1 VTAFGSNAGFLALG
15 PSASTSRVQRRDQW
29 LGCREVALE
38 DYKRKR
44 DFQRTAEPTGKPLP
58 KKVKGASRFVIQ
70 KHAARRLHYD
80 FRLEMEGVLKSWALP
95 KGLPW
100 KRGEKHLAVEV
111 EDHPIEYEDFEGVIP
126 EGQYG
131 GGTVMVWDRGTY
143 YVFGEQPL
151 KSLREGKLHLVLDG
165 KKAKGEWTL
174 VRIRGRDGEKNQWLI
189 LKTGDDAKPIS
200 QRLDDQ
206 SVKTGRTMKQIAD
219 QRDAEWE
226 SGREADQSPRS
237 QFKARI
243 RDAIKKKK
251 KHDVIENAHSPGV
264 ALAKAGR
271 LPAEKRGKRGGR
283 PTITALPS
291 LPSAKPRFIEPM
303 KAKLVEA
310 SPPTGDWMFELK
322 FDGIRL
328 IAIKNRERVSL
339 LSRNRNEQSR
349 RFPEI
354 VEAMKNLPIHECV
367 VDGEVVALD
376 KEGRSSFQLLQA
388 LEMEGR
394 KSPVYFYAFDLL
406 HLDGKSLLNLPL
418 EARKSVLEKLCGD
431 AEDPIRYSGPVGSDA
446 KRLLDE
452 VKRRGLE
459 GVIGKLRNSVYEPGR
474 RSGAWIKLKCVT
486 EQEFV
491 MGGYTPP
498 QGARKHFGAIL
509 VGYYENKKL
518 IFAGKVGT
526 GFDAKMLSML
536 HKKLKDEERDDCPFV
551 DLPSKQNGQWV
562 QGITPSM
569 MKRMHW
575 VNPKFVAE
583 VKFAE
588 WTRDGKLRAPV
599 FVGLREDKK
608 ATDVVREG

>member
-1 VTAFGSNAGFLALG
+1 MGLA
-15 PSASTSRVQRRDQW
+15 
-29 LGCREVALE
+29 E
-38 DYKRKR
+38 YKRKR
-44 DFQRTAEPTGKPLP
+44 DFKKTAEPAGKPLP
-58 KKVKGASRFVIQ
+58 KKIKGASRFVIQ

-111 EDHPIEYEDFEGVIP
+111 EDHPSEYEHFEGVIP

-143 YVFGEQPL
+143 YVFGEQPV

-189 LKTGDDAKPIS
+189 LKTGDDAKPPS
-200 QRLDDQ
+200 KKLEDQ
-206 SVKTGRTMKQIAD
+206 SVKTVRTMKQIAD
-219 QRDAEWE
+219 ARDAEWQSNRLEDE
-226 SGREADQSPRS
+226 SPTS

-243 RDAIKKKK
+243 RDAIKKKVK
-251 KHDVIENAHSPGV
+251 DEAVGQAH
-264 ALAKAGR
+264 R
-271 LPAEKRGKRGGR
+271 LR
-283 PTITALPS
+283 PTIASLS
-291 LPSAKPRFIEPM
+291 KLPSAKPHFVEPM
-303 KAKLVEA
+303 KAKLVEK
-310 SPPTGDWMFELK
+310 PPATGDWIYELK

-328 IAIKNRERVSL
+328 IAVRADKKVSL
-339 LSRNRNEQSR
+339 LSRNQNDLSA

-354 VEAMKNLPIHECV
+354 VEAIKNLAARECV
-367 VDGEVVALD
+367 IDGEVVALD
-376 KEGRSSFQLLQA
+376 EAGRSSFQLLQA
-388 LEMEGR
+388 LQMEGR

-406 HLDGKSLLNLPL
+406 QLDGKGLVGLPL
-418 EARKSVLEKLCGD
+418 EARKNVLEKLSGD
-431 AEDPIRYSGPVGSDA
+431 ADDPIRYSGAIGGDA
-446 KRLLDE
+446 EPLLDE

-459 GVIGKLRNSVYEPGR
+459 GLIGKQRNSVYEPGR
-474 RSGAWIKLKCVT
+474 RSGVWIKFKCVQ

-491 MGGYTPP
+491 ICGYTPP

-509 VGYYENKKL
+509 VGYYDKKKL
-518 IFAGKVGT
+518 VFAGKVGT
-526 GFDAKMLSML
+526 GFTTKSLSML
-536 HKKLKDEERDDCPFV
+536 YKKLQKEARYDCPFV

-569 MKRMHW
+569 MKKMDW
-575 VNPKFVAE
+575 VNPKFVAQI
-583 VKFAE
+583 KFAE

-599 FVGLREDKK
+599 FLALREDKK
-608 ATDVVREG
+608 PTDVVREG